1 MVPVSV
7 GPGLADLRRGL
18 VAGAA
23 LKADAS
29 IHHRAFLHWLNG
41 NTVGLAEVSLKASE
55 EMDSAGMRSFRDVA
69 ALAFVTAHGA
79 ADAAAVESL
88 AAGVAWLGNR
98 SWFQPQRPPTLE
110 VDGVAALG
118 LALGLTAARSVIPT
132 WFSEMVTRSAVTLP
146 LGDFDRSL
154 FIVAATAIA
163 APDRQDQ
170 SGILPEIRV
179 IFSGSAGIVA
189 TEETYREAWTRLLLA
204 VPTDGDE
211 IEAAV
216 MLRALELVAVHSL
229 PARAGKLEPTDVL
242 TVLEGVHRSLRR
254 WTWDL
259 QPKTRNSDAMQWDVQ
274 NEYHVQNLLYAILA
288 PLFPDLND
296 EETLPP
302 VGQKNPRVDLSIP
315 SLRTIVEVKFL
326 RPGVAIQKMISEIA
340 EDVGLY
346 KTDPRW
352 TTLIPFIWDDSARSE
367 EHAMLIHGLKKF
379 DLVLGAVVV
388 SRPGKMVVV
397 PSGP

>member
-1 MVPVSV
+1 MVS
-7 GPGLADLRRGL
+7 PG
-18 VAGAA
+18 
-23 LKADAS
+23 
-29 IHHRAFLHWLNG
+29 
-41 NTVGLAEVSLKASE
+41 T
-55 EMDSAGMRSFRDVA
+55 RSFRDVA
-69 ALAFVTAHGA
+69 ALAFA
-79 ADAAAVESL
+79 ATHAVPPDATVDSL
-88 AAGVAWLGNR
+88 AESFAWLGNR

-118 LALGLTAARSVIPT
+118 LALGLSATRSAIPP
-132 WFSEMVTRSAVTLP
+132 WFSELVTRSASTLP
-146 LGDFDRSL
+146 LGEFDRSL
-154 FIVAATAIA
+154 FIVAASVIA

-189 TEETYREAWTRLLLA
+189 TEDIYREAWARLLLA
-204 VPTDGDE
+204 VPSDGDE

-216 MLRALELVAVHSL
+216 MLRALELVAAHSL
-229 PARAGKLEPTDVL
+229 PARVGKLEPADVL

-259 QPKTRNSDAMQWDVQ
+259 QPKTRNSGAMQWNFQ

-302 VGQKNPRVDLSIP
+302 IGQKNPRVDLSIP

-326 RPGVAIQKMISEIA
+326 RPGVAVQKMISEIA

-367 EHAMLIHGLKKF
+367 EHAKLIDGLKKF

-388 SRPGKMVVV
+388 SRPGKMVAGSQNV
-397 PSGP
+397 